1 MFLFSLFFFFKQK
14 TAYEMRI
21 SDWSSDVCSSDLQPP
36 GARISRFLKG
46 RLAHSISAAAG
57 VSARGG
63 QILKARLQVGESA
76 VNRPAVYGISAEA
89 DCQQALARLEMA
101 IRASG
106 DVLYEWDLASDRL
119 AFFGDVS
126 TLFTGGPPPVRS
138 DEHTSELQS

>member
-1 MFLFSLFFFFKQK
+1 M
-14 TAYEMRI
+14 TIGEE
-21 SDWSSDVCSSDLQPP
+21 QPP

-76 VNRPAVYGISAEA
+76 VNRPAVSGISDEA
-89 DCQQALARLEMA
+89 DCQQELARLEMA

-119 AFFGDVS
+119 AFFGAVS
-126 TLFTGGPPPVRS
+126 TLFTGGPIGRASCRERVG
-138 DEHTSELQS
+138 